1 LREKTINK
9 SVDYKAENLTAVQ
22 TRMTT
27 ILVIYIGNIINFY
40 FNLRKYLNFI
50 FILAGFM
57 LTWTPYAF
65 VSLYSAFFNPDH
77 ITPLMTTIPAI
88 LAKTSMALSILFYIF
103 TNKELKLKLRKQFV
117 FSAESKQLN
126 RNY

>member
-1 LREKTINK
+1 MREKIINQ

-40 FNLRKYLNFI
+40 FTLRKYLNFI

-57 LTWTPYAF
+57 LTWTPYPF

-77 ITPLMTTIPAI
+77 ITPLMTTIPAV

-117 FSAESKQLN
+117 FSAESKQMN